1 MNRAIQ
7 ITTILLSSFLY
18 VGCAIVPV
26 VDFSDPVSIET
37 NISVNYDQFRKTT
50 RIDSPTVQYDNPIG
64 RFLGAPVVLPN
75 AKHISLVSSFTE
87 DQDSDVFILLDD
99 TYQGEWRYYQS
110 ATDIE
115 GNDLPYTNTN
125 RDVGSCIQGCNLN
138 EIGFIRISYQYL
150 MNHLEKD
157 IQVRVYGS
165 NGSTDVVIPKL
176 LVATYVNYL
185 DRNYPTV
192 FSN

>member
-7 ITTILLSSFLY
+7 ITIILLSSFLY
-18 VGCAIVPV
+18 IGCAVVPV
-26 VDFSDPVSIET
+26 VDLSDPVSIET
-37 NISVNYDQFRKTT
+37 NISVHYDQFRKTT
-50 RIDSPTVQYDNPIG
+50 RVDSPIVQYDNPIG
-64 RFLGAPVVLPN
+64 TFFGGQVVLPKS
-75 AKHISLVSSFTE
+75 KHISLVSSFTG

-115 GNDLPYTNTN
+115 GNDLPYINTN
-125 RDVGSCIQGCNLN
+125 RDVKGCIQGCNLN

-150 MNHLEKD
+150 IDHREKD
-157 IQVRVYGS
+157 IQVRVYGP
-165 NGSTDVVIPKL
+165 NGSTDIVIPKL

-185 DRNYPTV
+185 NRNY
-192 FSN
+192 FSIFGS